1 MSREQ
6 VSELIESI
14 ARQNRDRGSSTR
26 NDLSDIARGQRLQ
39 QLFENNQRLLS
50 ESNLSTEDLQ
60 RVLGQQSLQNLQ
72 RFSNRTGGQN
82 SGRNGTSS
90 GLQEIVSQEIVN
102 QLSNMSGEELQ
113 GIVGNFLENNSTQG
127 NSTQNNSTNQTQ
139 SNSRQANN
147 QSRNSTG
154 ATSQNRNTTNTQRS
168 NSGRNGTSSSTE
180 NEALSSETIDRQ
192 INRKGWRAIL
202 DVYREVKQDA
212 EASTGRPSRTSPGSA
227 AREVESSLLK
237 TFREFTGRDRSQ
249 STRSGTT
256 RSAQSRSGA
265 GSSRSG
271 SASMS
276 SSTSRQVDS
285 IFRSAMRTI
294 NGSSSSGSG
303 SSSGP
308 GLSSVLSGPSSFSGG
323 SISPP
328 SAEGIGG
335 VAIVVVLALAI
346 MGAVIAFRFSSSRPI
361 VAVPMTAQERTE
373 LAGSIRTRADLVRAY
388 HRFALSPI
396 RRTQPWWTH
405 RRFETDVSTET
416 PVHTDQ
422 ISLLTD
428 IYEEARYL
436 PDNAELTDSQIQQAR
451 RAIQLCDA

>member
-1 MSREQ
+1 PPVNSEHNNTNSTDPTLIERFPLLKDLLEQQGIDTTQGTSNGAGNNTNQQGSGTSNQTGTQTSNNAGTTNDSLNGMSREQ

-90 GLQEIVSQEIVN
+90 GLQEMVSQEIVN

-227 AREVESSLLK
+227 AREV
-237 TFREFTGRDRSQ
+237 
-249 STRSGTT
+249 
-256 RSAQSRSGA
+256 
-265 GSSRSG
+265 
-271 SASMS
+271 
-276 SSTSRQVDS
+276 
-285 IFRSAMRTI
+285 
-294 NGSSSSGSG
+294 
-303 SSSGP
+303 
-308 GLSSVLSGPSSFSGG
+308 
-323 SISPP
+323 
-328 SAEGIGG
+328 
-335 VAIVVVLALAI
+335 
-346 MGAVIAFRFSSSRPI
+346 
-361 VAVPMTAQERTE
+361 
-373 LAGSIRTRADLVRAY
+373 
-388 HRFALSPI
+388 
-396 RRTQPWWTH
+396 
-405 RRFETDVSTET
+405 
-416 PVHTDQ
+416 
-422 ISLLTD
+422 
-428 IYEEARYL
+428 
-436 PDNAELTDSQIQQAR
+436 
-451 RAIQLCDA
+451 